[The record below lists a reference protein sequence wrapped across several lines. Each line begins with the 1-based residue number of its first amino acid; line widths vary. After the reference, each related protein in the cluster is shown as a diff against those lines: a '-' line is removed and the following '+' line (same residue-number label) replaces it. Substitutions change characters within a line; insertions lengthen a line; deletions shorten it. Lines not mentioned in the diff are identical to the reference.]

1 MFLIMNKLKFYLI
14 MIACNFAGIYAF
26 SQVGINTTS
35 PLSTLDINGNLSV
48 KVINLIGSG
57 TPTTIN
63 DGVYISINPQ
73 LQDQEFT
80 LPNPTLVPGRIYFI
94 RNINNTFTAKLTT
107 ISGLLFPKNSTIGTL
122 QIYMYEDNLRTIT
135 VISDGTNWTYIY

>member
-1 MFLIMNKLKFYLI
+1 MNKLKFYFT
-14 MIACNFAGIYAF
+14 MIACIFACIYTF

-48 KVINLIGSG
+48 KVINLAGSG

-73 LQDQEFT
+73 GQDQEFI

-107 ISGLLFPKNSTIGTL
+107 VSGLLFPKNTTTGTS
-122 QIYMYEDNLRTIT
+122 QIYMYNDNSRTIT

>member
-1 MFLIMNKLKFYLI
+1 MNKLKFYFS
-14 MIACNFAGIYAF
+14 MIACNFACIYAF

-48 KVINLIGSG
+48 KVINLAGSG

-73 LQDQEFT
+73 GQDQEFI

-107 ISGLLFPKNSTIGTL
+107 VSGLLFPQNTTTGTS
-122 QIYMYEDNLRTIT
+122 QIYMYDNNSRTIT

>member
-1 MFLIMNKLKFYLI
+1 MNKLKFYFT
-14 MIACNFAGIYAF
+14 MIACIFACIYTF

-48 KVINLIGSG
+48 KVINLAGSG

-73 LQDQEFT
+73 GQDQEFI

-107 ISGLLFPKNSTIGTL
+107 TTGTS
-122 QIYMYEDNLRTIT
+122 QIYMYDGNSRTIT

>member
-1 MFLIMNKLKFYLI
+1 MNKLKFYFT
-14 MIACNFAGIYAF
+14 MIACNFACIHAF

-48 KVINLIGSG
+48 KAITLNGSG
-57 TPTTIN
+57 STTLIS

-73 LQDQEFT
+73 GQDQEFT

-107 ISGLLFPKNSTIGTL
+107 VSGLLFPKNTTTGTS
-122 QIYMYEDNLRTIT
+122 QIYMYDDNSRTIT

>member
-1 MFLIMNKLKFYLI
+1 MNKLKFYFT
-14 MIACNFAGIYAF
+14 MIACNFACIYAF

-48 KVINLIGSG
+48 KVINLAGSG

-73 LQDQEFT
+73 GQDQEFT

-107 ISGLLFPKNSTIGTL
+107 VSGLLFPKNTTTGTS
-122 QIYMYEDNLRTIT
+122 QIYMYDDNSRTIT

>member
-1 MFLIMNKLKFYLI
+1 MNKLKFYFT
-14 MIACNFAGIYAF
+14 MIACNFACIYAF

-48 KVINLIGSG
+48 KVINLAGSG

-73 LQDQEFT
+73 GQDQEFI

-107 ISGLLFPKNSTIGTL
+107 VSGLLFPKNTTTGTS
-122 QIYMYEDNLRTIT
+122 QIYMYDNNSRTIT

>member
-1 MFLIMNKLKFYLI
+1 
-14 MIACNFAGIYAF
+14 MIACNFACIYAF

-48 KVINLIGSG
+48 KVINLAGSG

-73 LQDQEFT
+73 GQDQEFK

-107 ISGLLFPKNSTIGTL
+107 VSGLLFPKNTTTGTS
-122 QIYMYEDNLRTIT
+122 QIYMYDNNSRTIT
-135 VISDGTNWTYIY
+135 VISDGINWTYIY

>member
-1 MFLIMNKLKFYLI
+1 MNKLKFYFT
-14 MIACNFAGIYAF
+14 MIACNFACIYAF

-48 KVINLIGSG
+48 KVINLAGSG

-73 LQDQEFT
+73 GQDQEFI

-107 ISGLLFPKNSTIGTL
+107 VSGLLFPKNTTTGTS
-122 QIYMYEDNLRTIT
+122 QIYMYNDNSRTIT

>member
-1 MFLIMNKLKFYLI
+1 MNKLKFYFL
-14 MIACNFAGIYAF
+14 MIACNFACIYAF

-48 KVINLIGSG
+48 KVINLNGSG

-63 DGVYISINPQ
+63 DGVYISINPEA
-73 LQDQEFT
+73 QDQEFK

-107 ISGLLFPKNSTIGTL
+107 VSGLLVPQNTTTGTS
-122 QIYMYEDNLRTIT
+122 QIYMYDNNSRTIT